1 MLQRYGNLVTG
12 AGFETKTPQANGV
25 TPIVFT
31 YKYRDTELKNETYYT
46 AELGWK
52 EIIGRRIIPV
62 GFMDIDISALLFS
75 ANVFYTAS
83 QNEFFFEGDTYSGLT
98 VGNYDKSRRLGGEVA
113 LEQILFN
120 GMIRFNESFMYLK
133 AEKDQGEG
141 WTTMP
146 YTYDYKGTFGASVD
160 VSGFLEIVN
169 VSLAVWLQ
177 NSIYGN
183 QQVVSKTT
191 KADDAGDGRT
201 TIYTIVDDDP
211 LKLKPYL
218 ISDFGLTIGIN
229 KGMGTF
235 TAGVKNV
242 FDTVY
247 YDYYNN
253 DRSAAVNENRF
264 VFGRGRTVFVEGT
277 FKY

>member
-1 MLQRYGNLVTG
+1 
-12 AGFETKTPQANGV
+12 
-25 TPIVFT
+25 
-31 YKYRDTELKNETYYT
+31 
-46 AELGWK
+46 
-52 EIIGRRIIPV
+52 
-62 GFMDIDISALLFS
+62 
-75 ANVFYTAS
+75 
-83 QNEFFFEGDTYSGLT
+83 
-98 VGNYDKSRRLGGEVA
+98 
-113 LEQILFN
+113 
-120 GMIRFNESFMYLK
+120 MIRLNESFMYLK
-133 AEKDQGEG
+133 AEKDQGKG
-141 WTTMP
+141 WETMP
-146 YTYDYKGTFGASVD
+146 YTYDYKGTLGASVD
-160 VSGFLEIVN
+160 ISGYLEIVN

-191 KADDAGDGRT
+191 KADDAGDGKT

-229 KGMGTF
+229 KGMGTI

>member
-1 MLQRYGNLVTG
+1 
-12 AGFETKTPQANGV
+12 
-25 TPIVFT
+25 
-31 YKYRDTELKNETYYT
+31 
-46 AELGWK
+46 
-52 EIIGRRIIPV
+52 
-62 GFMDIDISALLFS
+62 
-75 ANVFYTAS
+75 
-83 QNEFFFEGDTYSGLT
+83 
-98 VGNYDKSRRLGGEVA
+98 
-113 LEQILFN
+113 
-120 GMIRFNESFMYLK
+120 
-133 AEKDQGEG
+133 
-141 WTTMP
+141 MP

-160 VSGFLEIVN
+160 ISGYLEIVN

-183 QQVVSKTT
+183 QQVISKTT
-191 KADDAGDGRT
+191 KAKDAGDGKT
-201 TIYTIVDDDP
+201 TIYEIVDDDP

-218 ISDFGLTIGIN
+218 ISDFGLTVGIN
-229 KGMGTF
+229 KGMGTI

>member
-1 MLQRYGNLVTG
+1 
-12 AGFETKTPQANGV
+12 
-25 TPIVFT
+25 
-31 YKYRDTELKNETYYT
+31 
-46 AELGWK
+46 
-52 EIIGRRIIPV
+52 
-62 GFMDIDISALLFS
+62 
-75 ANVFYTAS
+75 
-83 QNEFFFEGDTYSGLT
+83 
-98 VGNYDKSRRLGGEVA
+98 
-113 LEQILFN
+113 
-120 GMIRFNESFMYLK
+120 MIRFNESFMYLK

-141 WTTMP
+141 WETMP
-146 YTYDYKGTFGASVD
+146 YTYDYKGTLGASVD

-183 QQVVSKTT
+183 QQIVSKRAEAT
-191 KADDAGDGRT
+191 KKANGDPAFN
-201 TIYTIVDDDP
+201 IVDEDP